1 MRESTTRSGSNT
13 VSRYHLGF
21 NRRVA
26 KGGIKSQSHNKIDRV
41 MVMESRMQGNRPG
54 IIKVLN
60 KQVPCK
66 SIDKN
71 LPNVPHES
79 PIGLKEELK
88 AAVRIQKPR
97 MVYKAVSI
105 AKEFESKISHTRVL
119 GEGRLG
125 QHLLMWG
132 KYGPGYLCKT
142 GTLKVLE
149 VEEEPD
155 EQPINEVDHITWDA
169 NDVVE
174 INLHAILDV
183 LEKDLKLNT
192 QAVAPFGVQIGND
205 YLISTLKRALLSTH
219 VLRLP
224 EFSKTFVVECDA
236 CSVGV
241 GAILSQEEHPIA
253 YFSKGFCP
261 SNRFKSAYDRELLA
275 LVLTL

>member
-26 KGGIKSQSHNKIDRV
+26 KGGIKSQSHNKTDRV

-88 AAVRIQKPR
+88 EAVRIQKPR
-97 MVYKAVSI
+97 TVYKAVSI

-125 QHLLMWG
+125 QHLQSQTNPNLRG
-132 KYGPGYLCKT
+132 ECYQCGEKYGPGYLCKT

-169 NDVVE
+169 N
-174 INLHAILDV
+174 
-183 LEKDLKLNT
+183 
-192 QAVAPFGVQIGND
+192 
-205 YLISTLKRALLSTH
+205 
-219 VLRLP
+219 
-224 EFSKTFVVECDA
+224 
-236 CSVGV
+236 
-241 GAILSQEEHPIA
+241 
-253 YFSKGFCP
+253 
-261 SNRFKSAYDRELLA
+261 
-275 LVLTL
+275 